1 MASDNAMYSNYKV
14 KGYIGDSSVASKLGD
29 GGYIS
34 NGTVYSPQ
42 GSWLNQKVNEVSAAL
57 HPSNGDNG
65 GGGGGS
71 STSSAASTPSSS
83 GSFDL
88 AGYLEGLRAQQ
99 RADAEAAYARARSN
113 LNDAYNSA
121 SSAYGNIY
129 NSGVDQLGR
138 SYNNSRG
145 KINSEATDAFRQ
157 AYVNRMLSEK
167 NLGQKMAALG
177 MSGGASEST
186 LAGLINN
193 YGNARNGIQ
202 RTLDTNLGD
211 LEMKYQGNL
220 ADLYN
225 AYQQN
230 MANIASQRANQLA
243 NLEMQLAN
251 LNANMGGDY
260 YSAMMSNIGNLQKAA
275 NSAASNQASYTP
287 TAQEVTNA
295 LTPASVQQANDMG
308 ASLTNAAYDAWKRNQ
323 EDQEGTARRSALAS
337 SLFDSDMAAKYAD
350 YLSKALLGTNLLGA
364 VFR

>member
-1 MASDNAMYSNYKV
+1 MASDNALYNK
-14 KGYIGDSSVASKLGD
+14 IGGSKISSGVQNFLNQDSSKYGTAQSAINQYVSTEPPKALDYSGS
-29 GGYIS
+29 S
-34 NGTVYSPQ
+34 NKGKST
-42 GSWLNQKVNEVSAAL
+42 GSSSSNTGAVS
-57 HPSNGDNG
+57 G
-65 GGGGGS
+65 GG
-71 STSSAASTPSSS
+71 
-83 GSFDL
+83 FDL
-88 AGYLEGLRAQQ
+88 AGYLEAVRAQQ

-138 SYNNSRG
+138 SYDNSRG

-167 NLGQKMAALG
+167 NLGQRMAAMG
-177 MSGGASEST
+177 MSGGAAEST

-193 YGNARNGIQ
+193 YGNARSGIQ

-220 ADLYN
+220 ADLYS

-230 MANIASQRANQLA
+230 MANIAAQRASQLS

-260 YSAMMSNIGNLQKAA
+260 YSAMLSNIGNLQKL
-275 NSAASNQASYTP
+275 ASNAVANQAAYQAPNEQT
-287 TAQEVTNA
+287 VTNSF
-295 LTPASVQQANDMG
+295 TPANITQANDMG
-308 ASLTNAAYDAWKRNQ
+308 GTATNWSKWQEELQRQLANGSNINGAIASLNGAASAQ
-323 EDQEGTARRSALAS
+323 EI
-337 SLFDSDMAAKYAD
+337 AD
-350 YLSKALLGTNLLGA
+350 YLNALRRA
-364 VFR
+364 V